1 MNRARLRAVSAV
13 AVMAVP
19 ALALVSCSSSG
30 GAAVGTSG
38 EPTPATTATS
48 TAVSR
53 SVSSSG
59 ATTASSPATTVSL
72 PSPSVPGST
81 TVSSAAPSTVTA
93 GSAALLPT
101 APLPS
106 RLAGVTHVTRVAQL
120 TGPGSMNKTARY
132 FVAGQDLGSMFQ
144 AGGKTWFV
152 FGDTFGQRDE
162 GMTGGGGTGWRSNT
176 MAYSTDTDPSNGIT
190 FDGYIVDDNGWA
202 QELLPAKQVDGDEIT
217 VIPTYGFAA
226 DGAMYLAYMSVKH
239 WGAAGQ
245 WETNYSG
252 LAKSTDGGHTW
263 TKLVTPRW
271 PGESNFIQVSVT
283 AIGDELY
290 FWGVTHG
297 RFGGVAL
304 MKVATSD
311 VEKQSAYRYF
321 TGVDAGGA
329 PQWSPDMKRAKVIVD
344 STVGELSVVW
354 NPYLQRWLMTSTD
367 GGGAGTDIRDA
378 AAPWGPW
385 SDAITLVSA
394 TDVPGVYAP
403 YMLPAYTA
411 DGGRTIYFTLSIWD
425 PYNVFWYRADL
436 VATN

>member
-1 MNRARLRAVSAV
+1 VSAV

-19 ALALVSCSSSG
+19 ALALASCSSSG
-30 GAAVGTSG
+30 AAAGGTSG
-38 EPTPATTATS
+38 GPASPT
-48 TAVSR
+48 
-53 SVSSSG
+53 
-59 ATTASSPATTVSL
+59 TTASSVTVPSVSSVPSTAAVTTL
-72 PSPSVPGST
+72 PSTGLSSGT
-81 TVSSAAPSTVTA
+81 TSSAGTSSPVTA
-93 GSAALLPT
+93 SSATAGASDLLPT
-101 APLPS
+101 ASLPF
-106 RLAGVTHVTRVAQL
+106 RLAGVTNVTRVAQL
-120 TGPGSMNKTARY
+120 TGPDSMNKTGRY

-144 AGGKTWFV
+144 SGGKTWFV

-176 MAYSTDTDPSNGIT
+176 MAYTTDTDPSNGIT

-202 QELLPAKQVDGDEIT
+202 KELIPAKQVDGDEIT

-226 DGAMYLAYMSVKH
+226 NGSMYLDYMSVKH
-239 WGAAGQ
+239 WGAAGE
-245 WETNYSG
+245 WETNDAG
-252 LAKSTDGGHTW
+252 LARSTDGGHTW
-263 TKLVTPRW
+263 TKLASPRW

-304 MKVATSD
+304 MKVPTAD
-311 VEKQSAYRYF
+311 VEKQDAYRYF
-321 TGVDAGGA
+321 TGVDTHGS

-344 STVGELSVVW
+344 STVGELSVAW
-354 NPYLQRWLMTSTD
+354 NPYLRRWLMTYTD
-367 GGGAGTDIRDA
+367 GGGHGTEIRDA

-385 SDAITLVSA
+385 SDAMSLVSA

-436 VATN
+436 VTKN